1 MRNFEAHTDDI
12 RQKMLDEI
20 NAFSID
26 KFFETIPE
34 ECRMEEL
41 ALYNPISEMQ
51 AQKRLYSISKKN
63 KTDYINFLGGGAQK
77 KYIPSAINY
86 VASRFEF
93 LSAYTPYQPE
103 ISQGTLQIMY
113 EFQSMICNLT
123 GMDVSNASVYDGA
136 CACAESCLMA
146 VRINKVKNIFISN
159 KLNPNYIEVIK
170 TYLWAQDIDYTIS
183 SAPDEGVIYAGK
195 IYSYPEYDGE
205 LNQIPKKEGK
215 ELIIACVDISNL
227 SVIEPPAAD
236 IIAGDYQP
244 FGLGLN
250 FGGAYGGFISTK
262 DEYKRQLAGRIVGK
276 TVDREGKIA
285 YVLTLQARE
294 QHIRRSKATG
304 NICSNQALTA
314 LCATLYLSLI
324 GAKSLSEIANMGYC
338 YAHKLSYELDKIG
351 YKTVN
356 KNFFNTFS
364 VKMKEGI
371 SPDKYLSIL
380 KENNILGGI
389 KTDENIVT
397 IHATEFIDDN
407 DIYEYVNALKG
418 L

>member
-1 MRNFEAHTDDI
+1 MR
-12 RQKMLDEI
+12 EI
-20 NAFSID
+20 
-26 KFFETIPE
+26 
-34 ECRMEEL
+34 
-41 ALYNPISEMQ
+41 IS
-51 AQKRLYSISKKN
+51 
-63 KTDYINFLGGGAQK
+63 
-77 KYIPSAINY
+77 
-86 VASRFEF
+86 
-93 LSAYTPYQPE
+93 
-103 ISQGTLQIMY
+103 
-113 EFQSMICNLT
+113 
-123 GMDVSNASVYDGA
+123 
-136 CACAESCLMA
+136 
-146 VRINKVKNIFISN
+146 
-159 KLNPNYIEVIK
+159 
-170 TYLWAQDIDYTIS
+170 
-183 SAPDEGVIYAGK
+183 
-195 IYSYPEYDGE
+195 
-205 LNQIPKKEGK
+205 
-215 ELIIACVDISNL
+215 
-227 SVIEPPAAD
+227 
-236 IIAGDYQP
+236 